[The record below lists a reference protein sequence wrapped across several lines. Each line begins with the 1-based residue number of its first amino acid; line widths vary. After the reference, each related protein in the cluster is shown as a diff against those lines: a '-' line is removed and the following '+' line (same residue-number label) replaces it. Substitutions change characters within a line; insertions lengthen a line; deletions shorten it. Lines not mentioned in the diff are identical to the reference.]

1 MRLLMVVSFS
11 IFRFPRRGGS
21 FVIEE
26 RVLGQG
32 PMKNER
38 WKMRDGK

>member
-1 MRLLMVVSFS
+1 MRRLMFVPFS
-11 IFRFPRRGGS
+11 IFPMS

-38 WKMRDGK
+38 WKMRNGK